1 MLANPQ
7 ASAINKQQCANA
19 IATCSQAWVKLVRA
33 LRLLKNLGL
42 PNKYEGEDCWLTT
55 SAHCLYTAQESN
67 HRAAYCPQYTVHIY
81 TGYVQYHYLQNSI
94 IFNHIPQF

>member
-42 PNKYEGEDCWLTT
+42 PNKYEGEDRWL
-55 SAHCLYTAQESN
+55 
-67 HRAAYCPQYTVHIY
+67 
-81 TGYVQYHYLQNSI
+81 
-94 IFNHIPQF
+94 